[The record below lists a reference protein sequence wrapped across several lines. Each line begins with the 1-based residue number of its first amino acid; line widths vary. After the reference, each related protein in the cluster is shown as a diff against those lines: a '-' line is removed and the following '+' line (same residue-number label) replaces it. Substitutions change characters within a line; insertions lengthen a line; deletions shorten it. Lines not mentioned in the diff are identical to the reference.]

1 MSNIQSIERASKLLG
16 LFSVNRPRL
25 GISEISRELELAKG
39 TVQGLV
45 RTLANEGLLS
55 QDVETKKYQLGAK
68 VYELGTIFGKSL
80 DVNQKALVFADEIAR
95 RQKLIVR
102 IGIWDRGSVLITLTT
117 QARIGSVPAGEFA
130 LRVPAYCTGM
140 GKSLLA
146 FLDQREMESYIEQT
160 ELNAYTPNTIT
171 DKNRLREELEL
182 TKTRG
187 YATNK
192 EEHWLRRGAIA
203 APIFGRNNSLVASM
217 AFVGDPTR
225 FSGEE
230 KDKLSIELMETAR
243 EISELMGYAHP
254 HDRYLSHR

>member
-1 MSNIQSIERASKLLG
+1 MGNIQSIERASRLLD
-16 LFSVNRPRL
+16 LFSVNRTRL
-25 GISEISRELELAKG
+25 GISEISRELDLAKG

-55 QDVETKKYQLGAK
+55 QDAETRKYQLGAK
-68 VYELGTIFGKSL
+68 VYELGAIFGKSL
-80 DVNQKALVFADEIAR
+80 DVNQRARVFANEIAG

-102 IGIWDRGSVLITLTT
+102 IGIWDKGSVLITLTA
-117 QARIGSVPAGEFA
+117 QARTGSAPAGDFA

-140 GKSLLA
+140 GKALLA
-146 FLDQREMESYIEQT
+146 FLDQKELDLYIEQT

-187 YATNK
+187 YSINR

-203 APIFGRNNSLVASM
+203 APIFGRNNFLVASI
-217 AFVGDPTR
+217 AFVGDPAR
-225 FSGEE
+225 FLGDE
-230 KDKLSIELMETAR
+230 KDELITELMETAG
-243 EISELMGYAHP
+243 EISTLMGY
-254 HDRYLSHR
+254 SH